1 MNIEDEEF
9 PEQEETEEVKS
20 GVRENRD
27 RFEYDDGSAYEG

>member
-1 MNIEDEEF
+1 MNIEFEEL

-27 RFEYDDGSAYEG
+27 KFEYTDGSAYLG